1 MKVVILAGGR
11 GTRLGQLTDERPKPM
26 LEVGGRPLIWHIM
39 RSYAQFG
46 WGEFV
51 AALGYRGQFI
61 KSYFINYRS
70 ENGDLTVDLA
80 TGRTQFHQGVAEDWI
95 VHLVDTGEETQTGG
109 RLKRLAGHLSDTFMM
124 TYGDGLANIDLGA
137 LLAFHRAHGGL
148 ATVTGVRP
156 PARFGHLTIDN
167 GKAVN
172 FNEKPQVAEG
182 WINGGYFV
190 LEPEVLGYI
199 DADATMWEV
208 EPLQALARDGQLGVF
223 QHDGFW
229 QCVDT
234 PRELNYLESLW
245 RSGQAPWKPAA
256 SAFMPELPRQF
267 AVPYAAARRRS
278 AGPGTAAVRA
288 PFSGATR

>member
-11 GTRLGQLTDERPKPM
+11 GTRLGSLTDERPKPM

-46 WGEFV
+46 LNEFV

-61 KSYFINYRS
+61 KSYFLNYRAES
-70 ENGDLTVDLA
+70 GDVSVALA
-80 TGRTQFHQGVAEDWI
+80 TGRAQFHQPVAEDWT

-109 RLKRLAGHLSDTFMM
+109 RLKRLAPHLTETFMM
-124 TYGDGLANIDLGA
+124 TYGDGLANVDIA
-137 LLAFHRAHGGL
+137 KLLAFHRAHGGL

-156 PARFGHLTIDN
+156 PARFGHLAIAGGRVTS
-167 GKAVN
+167 

-190 LEPEVLGYI
+190 LEPEALNSIAGDGV
-199 DADATMWEV
+199 MWEV
-208 EPLQALARDGQLGVF
+208 EPLQALARDGQLGVY

-245 RSGQAPWKPAA
+245 RGGQAPWQPAG
-256 SAFMPELPRQF
+256 SHFTPEPPRR
-267 AVPYAAARRRS
+267 AARPSDIHARAAARFAS
-278 AGPGTAAVRA
+278 AAV
-288 PFSGATR
+288 PFSGANR